1 VSEFDTAAGSA
12 PAPGDPA
19 AGSAPPEDEAPEQ
32 AAELAPPA
40 ERPGEEELFPAE
52 ERLVDT
58 ATEPVQGRVPNA
70 EHVAEEAAG
79 PVTGEGADPVA
90 APPPAGE
97 PSVEHAHSQLADAAP
112 LEEVGES
119 VETSDTADVP
129 PTSERVTAE
138 AEIDEGEA
146 DPAEDLRRALIGA
159 PGDWYVVH
167 TYAGYENRARTNLES
182 RISSLNMEDY
192 IYQIEVPTQE
202 ETIIKGGKRQ
212 TVQQKTFPG
221 YLLVRMEMTDES
233 WSAVRYTPSVT
244 GFVGQ
249 TTSHPSPL
257 SIAEVV
263 KFLVPPKK
271 EKKVEAP
278 RVVDFEVGESVTVM
292 DGPFATLPAT
302 INEINPDSQKV
313 KVLVSI
319 FGRETP
325 VELSFNQVSRV

>member
-1 VSEFDTAAGSA
+1 MSEYDTAGS
-12 PAPGDPA
+12 PPGDPA
-19 AGSAPPEDEAPEQ
+19 AGSAPPPEEPTEQ
-32 AAELAPPA
+32 AAELAAP
-40 ERPGEEELFPAE
+40 EQRPGEEEISPTEQL
-52 ERLVDT
+52 LVDA
-58 ATEPVQGRVPNA
+58 ATQPVEGRVPNA
-70 EHVAEEAAG
+70 EHVSELSAG
-79 PVTGEGADPVA
+79 PVTGEGADPAA
-90 APPPAGE
+90 APAPAGE
-97 PSVEHAHSQLADAAP
+97 PSVEHAHSDGADAAP
-112 LEEVGES
+112 LDEVGET
-119 VETSDTADVP
+119 EQAADTAEVA
-129 PTSERVTAE
+129 PTSEQAAAE
-138 AEIDEGEA
+138 ASIDQAPQA
-146 DPAEDLRRALIGA
+146 DPAEELRLALLGA

-167 TYAGYENRARTNLES
+167 TYAGYESRARQNLES
-182 RISSLNMEDY
+182 RITSLNMEDY
-192 IYQIEVPTQE
+192 IYQIELPTQE

-233 WSAVRYTPSVT
+233 WAAVRYTPNVT

-257 SIAEVV
+257 SIGEVV
-263 KFLVPPKK
+263 RFLAPPKE

-325 VELSFNQVSRV
+325 VELSFNQVSKV